1 MNSIAVA
8 LSNIFIQT
16 VSRFIVRLL
25 QTCLLGVS
33 RGSPGCT
40 SSHGK
45 SKYGAASQAWIWTTP
60 DILTHSS
67 RHVEGQFFASTL
79 FVSSLAR
86 CSVHSVQCVQ
96 KCFPTQ
102 GRSIFPPRNLQQS
115 RAAPNAGFTSSCSSL
130 EPVLIP
136 DNAGC
141 RESRACINLPDSSIC
156 LGSAAQGWDFISIIP
171 VFCAS
176 LPPSLPARL
185 HIARTLVRLVAA
197 CCFSLTPDS
206 LRLFAC
212 TWFNLLVMGSTNLFS
227 SLFYACRHEIDN
239 FGAILDY
246 LII

>member
-1 MNSIAVA
+1 M
-8 LSNIFIQT
+8 
-16 VSRFIVRLL
+16 
-25 QTCLLGVS
+25 C
-33 RGSPGCT
+33 
-40 SSHGK
+40 K
-45 SKYGAASQAWIWTTP
+45 
-60 DILTHSS
+60 
-67 RHVEGQFFASTL
+67 
-79 FVSSLAR
+79 
-86 CSVHSVQCVQ
+86 SVHSVQCVQ

-102 GRSIFPPRNLQQS
+102 GRSILPARNLQQS

-130 EPVLIP
+130 KPVLIP

-176 LPPSLPARL
+176 LPPRPAPYCPDPGTACCGLLVLTHPWLPAN
-185 HIARTLVRLVAA
+185 V
-197 CCFSLTPDS
+197 
-206 LRLFAC
+206 RLFAC
-212 TWFNLLVMGSTNLFS
+212 AWFNLLVMGSTNLFS